1 MLGYRGD
8 SIHRRRTQ
16 AKPGTLSIQP
26 TQTLRNRSIR
36 PRQCDSMSADG
47 MPLTPEAACGQ
58 PAQQGCQR
66 RQKAGESSTSTVK
79 ISNRPSSIAT
89 TSTHLLKSLILE

>member
-8 SIHRRRTQ
+8 SGHRRKLQ
-16 AKPGTLSIQP
+16 AKPKTPSIQP
-26 TQTLRNRSIR
+26 TQALWNRSIR
-36 PRQCDSMSADG
+36 PRQCDSMPADG
-47 MPLTPEAACGQ
+47 MPLTPEAASGR

-66 RQKAGESSTSTVK
+66 RQKAGESSTNTVK

-89 TSTHLLKSLILE
+89 TSTHLLKSLILA